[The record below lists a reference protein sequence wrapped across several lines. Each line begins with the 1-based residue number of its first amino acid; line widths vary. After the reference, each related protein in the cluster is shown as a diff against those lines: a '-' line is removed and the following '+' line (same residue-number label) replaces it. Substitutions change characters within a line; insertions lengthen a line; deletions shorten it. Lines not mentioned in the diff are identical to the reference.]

1 MGKYICPSEVK
12 TLVLSTMVY
21 QHEIRIEKME
31 LKKLRSVVS
40 VKFLKQFS
48 VKVKVEKWF
57 P

>member
-1 MGKYICPSEVK
+1 LFILLQEKPF
-12 TLVLSTMVY
+12 LY